1 MCTCL
6 RWLPACMHI
15 RHSLSAGWPSKNV
28 EFVLT
33 YRAGKPNLP
42 CTFYLSLLSNHH
54 GSTLLGYATCYLT
67 HCLTP
72 FLFVKCLLGM
82 LQAHHLYGDTGLTV
96 DQPTSPGF
104 TGASTCCLCPSC
116 CCSRQCWPVPWHC
129 GLDCSCC
136 SCAEK
141 LEKDSWL
148 HAH

>member
-1 MCTCL
+1 
-6 RWLPACMHI
+6 MHLLLVAAI
-15 RHSLSAGWPSKNV
+15 KSPWQHLAGICN
-28 EFVLT
+28 
-33 YRAGKPNLP
+33 
-42 CTFYLSLLSNHH
+42 LLSD
-54 GSTLLGYATCYLT
+54 TLPDTV
-67 HCLTP
+67 
-72 FLFVKCLLGM
+72 LFVKCLLGM

-148 HAH
+148 HAHECTVCDCQLITISTSTMHMAAFEP